1 MPDAKA
7 ITDAPDSLTVLMK
20 QRRRWMNGAL
30 FGTSKVISNI
40 GAMVSF
46 GRNDHPWYRTI
57 MMYIFMAYL
66 LSIYLLN
73 FLIIGITFSSIV
85 LFLDYLIKTVFLT
98 TNSPF
103 FQSLAKGNLISEI
116 LFGAYL
122 FLVLISIFV
131 SVTLPIERAMPYFR
145 VVALSFS
152 ILMTITMAGLIFFL
166 SKQGF
171 YMQELV
177 WNPSTGTFEP
187 V

>member
-7 ITDAPDSLTVLMK
+7 CTDAPDSLTVLMK

-40 GAMVSF
+40 GSMISF
-46 GRNDHPWYRTI
+46 SRNDHPWYRQL
-57 MMYIFMAYL
+57 MMILFMVYL

-73 FLIIGITFSSIV
+73 YLIIGITFSSIV
-85 LFLDYLIKTVFLT
+85 LFLDYLTKTVFLT
-98 TNSPF
+98 TSSPF
-103 FQSLAKGNLISEI
+103 LQSLANGNLISGI
-116 LFGAYL
+116 IFGAYL

-145 VVALSFS
+145 FVAVLFS
-152 ILMTITMAGLIFFL
+152 ILMTITMVGLIFFL

-171 YMQELV
+171 
-177 WNPSTGTFEP
+177 
-187 V
+187 